1 MQQLACHLETDK
13 IPTHQ
18 DTVQGQ
24 HMSQVRILGTEDAA
38 AYQAVRLRGLRE
50 HPEAFGSSL
59 EEEADTPLEK
69 TAQSLAKSLPN
80 NPLFGAFVDEE
91 LVGLIGL
98 FRASHLKMRHRA
110 TIGAMYVA
118 PEARQQKLGRAL
130 LDTALE
136 YARSLEGL
144 EDVVL
149 AVTVGNDAARA
160 LYASAGFQSYSIDPR
175 LVFTNNRYYD
185 VEWMILQ
192 LR

>member
-1 MQQLACHLETDK
+1 
-13 IPTHQ
+13 
-18 DTVQGQ
+18 
-24 HMSQVRILGTEDAA
+24 MSQVRILGTEDAA

-160 LYASAGFQSYSIDPR
+160 LYASAGFQSYS
-175 LVFTNNRYYD
+175 
-185 VEWMILQ
+185 
-192 LR
+192 

>member
-1 MQQLACHLETDK
+1 
-13 IPTHQ
+13 
-18 DTVQGQ
+18 
-24 HMSQVRILGTEDAA
+24 MSQVRLLTSEDAA
-38 AYQAVRLRGLRE
+38 AFQAVRLRGLRE

-59 EEEADTPLEK
+59 EEEADTPLKK
-69 TAQSLAKSLPN
+69 TAEGLAKSLPD

-91 LVGLIGL
+91 LVGIIGL

-110 TIGAMYVA
+110 SIGAMYVA

-130 LDTALE
+130 LDAAID
-136 YARSLEGL
+136 YARSLDGI

-160 LYASAGFQSYSIDPR
+160 LYVSAGFQSYSIDPR
-175 LVFTNNRYYD
+175 LIYTNDNYYD